1 MVMKVRVI
9 LVSLLIIITISFIQS
24 TKAEDVEWDYG
35 NYLSCLDIISFDD
48 PVTAGGMASISVEVG
63 ANTDVVLH
71 VEFKGEFAWGHW
83 VFYSKEVFIG
93 QGVSSVTESVSV
105 PFKTLIE
112 PASDFYY
119 YVYVT
124 FPLESWSSSAW
135 GLAQSVSI
143 SAPGEIG
150 HEGLVALMSHLKWL
164 VKMSQLPE
172 GTKTSL
178 MSKLEAA
185 GSLIDSAFLS
195 GDLGKLTGALGSLN
209 AFLNELDSD
218 VLKSYPDSKI
228 WKDQCCVLI
237 GLVEV
242 YV

>member
-1 MVMKVRVI
+1 MVMKARVI
-9 LVSLLIIITISFIQS
+9 LVPLLILIIISFARS
-24 TKAEDVEWDYG
+24 ARAVDVEWDYG
-35 NYLSCLDIISFDD
+35 DYLSSLEIVSFDD

-71 VEFKGEFAWGHW
+71 LEFKGEFAWGHW

-93 QGVSSVTESVSV
+93 EGVSSVAESVRV

-124 FPLESWSSSAW
+124 FPLEGWSSSAW

-150 HEGLVALMSHLKWL
+150 HEGLVGLMSHLKWL

-172 GTKTSL
+172 GIKTSL

-185 GSLIDSAFLS
+185 GSLIDCAFLS
-195 GDLGKLTGALGSLN
+195 GDLSKLTGALGSLN
-209 AFLNELDSD
+209 AFLNGLDSD
-218 VLKSYPDSKI
+218 VLRSYPDSRI
-228 WKDQCCVLI
+228 WKDQCCVIMDL
-237 GLVEV
+237 LEV